1 MNLRRGPEVENP
13 VLADKRSIGEVS
25 GYDVVRAVKHVR
37 TTPGSAVPPPPK
49 RPPPA
54 PPASPP
60 GEPDDGKKQPAVK
73 IGKTAVPTKY
83 EYVCYECGYRFTV
96 AGKVRTLYCAKCRT
110 ILNQTDYSIDKPH
123 DVSIVTAGV
132 VTITETGVWSGGTL
146 SARDVV
152 LRGRHEG
159 GSIKAFRRLELAPGS
174 VFRLDALEA
183 EDLVVHEGVVIE
195 GGETPMRFREVE
207 VRGEVSGR
215 LEASGLVT
223 LHARAVFRGVLKT
236 KRFVMEDG
244 AVLEADVE
252 IGARNE
258 TTS

>member
-1 MNLRRGPEVENP
+1 MGLRHRPEAEIP

-37 TTPGSAVPPPPK
+37 TTPGSAAPPPSKP
-49 RPPPA
+49 PPPA
-54 PPASPP
+54 PPATPP
-60 GEPDDGKKQPAVK
+60 GEPEDGKKQPAVR

-110 ILNQTDYSIDKPH
+110 ILNQTDYTIDKSH

-132 VTITETGVWSGGTL
+132 VTITETGVWAGGTL

-152 LRGRHEG
+152 LLGRHEG
-159 GSIKAFRRLELAPGS
+159 GSIKAFRRLEVAPGA
-174 VFRLDALEA
+174 VFRLEAIEA
-183 EDLVVHEGVVIE
+183 EDLVVREGVVIE
-195 GGETPMRFREVE
+195 GGEAAMRFRDVD
-207 VRGEVSGR
+207 VRGAVSGR
-215 LEASGLVT
+215 LEATGLVT
-223 LHARAVFRGVLKT
+223 LHAGAAFRGSLKA
-236 KRFVMEDG
+236 KRLVMEDG

-252 IGARNE
+252 IGG
-258 TTS
+258 